1 MNYDFK
7 TEEEFRDFILESLQS
22 GRYNQELRNIT
33 KGINSISNSNN
44 SWDWI
49 EEGKLYVVKNKAET
63 LYIIFP
69 ILRSQGALWYIPLYK
84 MSANGADFTYEAGE
98 NLYLNKSEPVGLWEM
113 RGGSWVKEYILL
125 DSHSSGFIN
134 WKKNPFENK

>member
-7 TEEEFRDFILESLQS
+7 TKEEFRDFILESLQS
-22 GRYNQELRNIT
+22 GRYNQEIQNLT

-44 SWDWI
+44 NWKWI
-49 EEGKLYVVKNKAET
+49 EDRKLYVVTNKAED

-69 ILRSQGALWYIPLYK
+69 ILRPSRDNSILWYLSLGIR
-84 MSANGADFTYEAGE
+84 
-98 NLYLNKSEPVGLWEM
+98 NLYHDGSWELK
-113 RGGSWVKEYILL
+113 GGSWVKEYILL